1 MEEKNNELLHL
12 INEWRTKND
21 SESFKK
27 VVEKIKNESF
37 YCPIKTEE
45 DGSKMIAITK
55 NTKGDSLLLAFT
67 SKEEAHKWSKDLT
80 ITYEIHNFDQYA
92 NLLLTESNQ
101 NLGFVINPYG
111 VNLALDKKIIRD
123 IKGNN

>member
-1 MEEKNNELLHL
+1 MEEKNNELLDS

-27 VVEKIKNESF
+27 VVEQIKNESF
-37 YCPIKTEE
+37 YCPIKIEE

-55 NTKGDSLLLAFT
+55 NAKGDSLLLAFT
-67 SKEEAHKWSKDLT
+67 SKEEAQKWSKDLT
-80 ITYEIHNFDQYA
+80 ITYEIHSFEQYA
-92 NLLLTESNQ
+92 NLLLMESNN